1 MANLPK
7 SISLSINLDKIED
20 QHIIQ
25 GQKGRYLDIRM
36 FLSENNEYGNDYMA
50 VQGVSKEKREAGERG
65 PILGNAKAWKDDYK
79 APQGGG
85 STSAPA
91 DTSSASDA
99 MPF

>member
-7 SISLSINLDKIED
+7 SISLSINLDKIEK

-25 GQKGRYLDIRM
+25 GAKGKYLDIRM

-65 PILGNAKAWKDDYK
+65 PILGNAKAWKDDFK
-79 APQGGG
+79 PSGD
-85 STSAPA
+85 APA
-91 DTSSASDA
+91 AAPSSGDS